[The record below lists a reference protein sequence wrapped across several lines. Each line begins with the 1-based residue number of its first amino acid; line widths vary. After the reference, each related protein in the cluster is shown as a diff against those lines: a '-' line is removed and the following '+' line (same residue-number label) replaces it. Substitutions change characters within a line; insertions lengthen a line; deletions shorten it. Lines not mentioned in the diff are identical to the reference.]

1 MSKTM
6 GLKSFFKG
14 IWQKW
19 KKIGELIGYYNTK
32 LLLGLMFYTLFTLYG
47 LVAKLMRKDF
57 LDVKMRSDVESY
69 WKEKEKEEED
79 YYKQY

>member
-1 MSKTM
+1 M
-6 GLKSFFKG
+6 GIKSFFKG

-19 KKIGELIGYYNTK
+19 MKLGKIIGYYNTK
-32 LLLGLMFYTLFTLYG
+32 LLLGIMFYTVFTIYG
-47 LVAKLMRKDF
+47 LVAKLLRKD
-57 LDVKMRSDVESY
+57 LLGLKTRKDVESY